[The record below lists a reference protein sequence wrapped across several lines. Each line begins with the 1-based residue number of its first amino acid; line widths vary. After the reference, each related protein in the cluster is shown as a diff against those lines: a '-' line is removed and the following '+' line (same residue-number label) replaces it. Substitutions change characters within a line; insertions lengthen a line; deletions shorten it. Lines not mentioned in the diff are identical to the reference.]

1 LASKLLKRHRHQ
13 RGAVMIEMA
22 LTFSIFMLIL
32 LALFEFAILMFT
44 WSKAVEATR
53 LGSRYAVVN
62 TPVTS
67 LSTLN
72 CSTVQKIEV
81 SCGSANCG
89 VLKDRMTGLLPQ
101 LNASQI
107 HVTYACSNT
116 GYAGAAAEYR
126 VYDVTVAIRGFST
139 TLAIPGILGFPLTVT
154 MPDFATTR
162 TSEDLHTP

>member
-1 LASKLLKRHRHQ
+1 LANNPVVRRHQ

-32 LALFEFAILMFT
+32 LALFEFAIVMFT

-53 LGSRYAVVN
+53 LGSRYAVVS

-67 LSTLN
+67 LAALN
-72 CSTVQKIEV
+72 CSTVQKVEV
-81 SCGSANCG
+81 SCGGASCG
-89 VLKDRMTGLLPQ
+89 PLRDQMIGLLPQ

-107 HVTYACSNT
+107 YVTYACSST
-116 GYAGAAAEYR
+116 GYAGAADEYR
-126 VYDVTVAIRGFST
+126 VYDVTVSIRGFST
-139 TLAIPGILGFPLTVT
+139 TLAIPGILGFPLSIT